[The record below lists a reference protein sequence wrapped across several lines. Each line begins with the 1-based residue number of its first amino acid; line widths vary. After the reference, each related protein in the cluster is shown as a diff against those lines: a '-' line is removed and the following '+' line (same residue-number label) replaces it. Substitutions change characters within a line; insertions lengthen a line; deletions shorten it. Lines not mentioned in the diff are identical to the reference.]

1 MATPTTVMPSVPL
14 DRPLSP
20 GDSLPRLAVSRALI
34 ELTKPRLA
42 TLSVLTAV
50 AGYAAARP
58 IWDTVTALALLI
70 GTSLSAAGA
79 LALNQW
85 RERTTDALMERTRER
100 PLPAGRI
107 SPALALAWSSGLA
120 VSGVLLLALGTTP
133 LAALISAATIVLY
146 VFVYTPLKRHTRW
159 ATEVG
164 AIPGALPP
172 LIGFGAAEGSFSA
185 LAWLVFGVLLL
196 WQMPHFFAIGW
207 RCRDEY
213 ATAGF
218 PLLPVIDHDGRST
231 ANWSLG
237 YSAALLLVSLLPWP
251 LGLTGALYGLG
262 ALAAGAGLLWRAAQF
277 RHARH
282 DRDPAAR
289 RLFFATLIYLP
300 VVLAALVVDRCW
312 S

>member
-1 MATPTTVMPSVPL
+1 MAIPTTVVPSLPL
-14 DRPLSP
+14 DRSLAPENSVP
-20 GDSLPRLAVSRALI
+20 GPAMLRALV

-42 TLSVLTAV
+42 TLSVLTTV

-58 IWDTVTALALLI
+58 AWDTVTAMALLA

-85 RERTTDALMERTRER
+85 RERVTDALMDRTRDR
-100 PLPAGRI
+100 PLPAGRL
-107 SPALALAWSSGLA
+107 SPGLALAWSSSLA
-120 VSGVLLLALGTTP
+120 VSGVLLLALGTHP

-146 VFVYTPLKRHTRW
+146 VFAYTPLKRRTRW

-164 AIPGALPP
+164 AVPGALPP
-172 LIGFGAAEGSFSA
+172 LIGFAAAEGSFSA

-213 ATAGF
+213 AAAGF
-218 PLLPVIDHDGRST
+218 PLLPVLDRDGRAT

-237 YSAALLLVSLLPWP
+237 YSAALLVVSILPWV
-251 LGLTGALYGLG
+251 LGLIGALYGLS
-262 ALAAGAGLLWRAAQF
+262 ALAAGLGLLWRAAQF
-277 RHARH
+277 HRAAG
-282 DRDPAAR
+282 DRDPSAR

-300 VVLAALVVDRCW
+300 VVLVALVVDRL
-312 S
+312 

>member
-1 MATPTTVMPSVPL
+1 MATPTTVMPTLPL
-14 DRPLSP
+14 DRRFSP
-20 GDSLPRLAVSRALI
+20 ECSRPVGASIGALVELA
-34 ELTKPRLA
+34 KPRLA
-42 TLSVLTAV
+42 ALSVLTTV

-58 IWDTVTALALLI
+58 AWDTVAALALLT

-85 RERTTDALMERTRER
+85 RERATDALMERTRGR
-100 PLPAGRI
+100 PLPSGRV
-107 SPALALAWSSGLA
+107 SPGLALLWSSSLS
-120 VSGVLLLALGTTP
+120 VSGVLILALGTKP

-146 VFVYTPLKRHTRW
+146 VFAYTPLKRRTRW

-172 LIGFGAAEGSFSA
+172 LIGFAAADGGFST
-185 LAWLVFGVLLL
+185 LAWLVFAVLLL

-213 ATAGF
+213 AAAGF
-218 PLLPVIDHDGRST
+218 PLLPVIDLDGRAT

-237 YSAALLLVSLLPWP
+237 YTAALLVVSILPWS
-251 LGLTGALYGLG
+251 LGLTGALYGLS
-262 ALAAGAGLLWRAAQF
+262 ALAAGLGLLWRAAQF
-277 RHARH
+277 HRTTG
-282 DRDPAAR
+282 DRDPSAR

-300 VVLAALVVDRCW
+300 VVLASLVVDRCW
-312 S
+312 L